1 MSSQPTQTK
10 QTQRPKLKR
19 RKRRRVCNFCVDKM
33 DVVDYKDINRIKRY
47 VSERGKINPRRN
59 SGVCAKHQRRLSE
72 AIKRARFIGLIPHCS
87 EL

>member
-1 MSSQPTQTK
+1 MSSQPTQSRT
-10 QTQRPKLKR
+10 TQRPKLKR
-19 RKRRRVCNFCVDKM
+19 RRRRRVCNFCVDKM

-47 VSERGKINPRRN
+47 VSERGKIAPRRN

-72 AIKRARFIGLIPHCS
+72 AIKRARFIGLLPHCS